1 MTINVHMVTDK
12 ATVHLIT
19 FMEIVVT
26 APARTRNAN
35 AALAALIV
43 LQLTMLGALFA
54 QSAPH
59 PPATIPLFGIAP
71 FLAAAL
77 SAAAAAIIIGPL
89 ESTPGRVLSVLAALM
104 ALLSYGPQKYLD
116 AQFALIWPAVITGQI
131 AAIAVIVLV
140 ICATMAR
147 SET

>member
-1 MTINVHMVTDK
+1 M
-12 ATVHLIT
+12 IT
-19 FMEIVVT
+19 
-26 APARTRNAN
+26 PARNRQAN
-35 AALAALIV
+35 AALAALII

-89 ESTPGRVLSVLAALM
+89 DTASGRVLSVLAALM

-116 AQFALIWPAVITGQI
+116 VQFALIWPAVIAGQV
-131 AAIAVIVLV
+131 AAVAIIVFV
-140 ICATMAR
+140 AAAAMKR
-147 SET
+147 SST